1 MKTVPKTGLVRKP
14 PLGAILL
21 GCIPV
26 LAMCLSVPL
35 WDRVYPMLLGI
46 PFNLFWLTLWILLT
60 PVCMWGAYRRDRH
73 AESLATRSLKD
84 VSR

>member
-1 MKTVPKTGLVRKP
+1 VKTVPKIGLVRNP
-14 PLGAILL
+14 PLSAILL

-35 WDRVYPMLLGI
+35 WDRVYPMFLGI

-60 PVCMWGAYRRDRH
+60 PVCMLGAYRRDRH
-73 AESLATRSLKD
+73 AGLLAARSLKD
-84 VSR
+84 DAR